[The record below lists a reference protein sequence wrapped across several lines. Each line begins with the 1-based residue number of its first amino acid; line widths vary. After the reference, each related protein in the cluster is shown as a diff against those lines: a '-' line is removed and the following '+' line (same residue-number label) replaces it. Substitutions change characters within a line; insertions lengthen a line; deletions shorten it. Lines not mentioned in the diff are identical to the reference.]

1 MNVEEALY
9 FFRKNRNLKQ
19 KDILTYTDTS
29 VYSKIETGK
38 KVLRFSE
45 LRDILERFS
54 VPLEEFSE
62 YLEDSM
68 EQKKFRKLFRQC
80 ADSPIDESNKKK
92 LLNYYNQLTFSKEM
106 HLREMA
112 NFIGIKTLFSN
123 FWKEISPVTQ
133 EELNQIYELLMEK
146 EYFFQY
152 DYAVLS
158 NTIFLFNDNQIKRLA
173 KKALPVKDIEVRN
186 VETTE
191 FIKNMINN
199 LITTLLRKKEYEESR
214 YYLRLAATKEGNLTF
229 DYKLVIQYL
238 DNLTSY
244 LITGDDCYKENIFD
258 YIHLLTKLGEQNF
271 AKSIEREVHSILSE
285 SKDIPIFIQA
295 DM

>member
-9 FFRKNRNLKQ
+9 FFRKNKNLKQ
-19 KDILTYTDTS
+19 KDILTHTDTS

-38 KVLRFSE
+38 KILRFSE
-45 LRDILERFS
+45 LTDILERFS
-54 VPLEEFSE
+54 IPLDEFSE

-68 EQKKFRKLFRQC
+68 EQKKYRRLFKQC
-80 ADSPIDESNKKK
+80 GNDPIDNLSKRE

-123 FWKEISPVTQ
+123 FWKEISPVSQ
-133 EELNQIYELLMEK
+133 EELNQIYELLIEK

-158 NTIFLFNDNQIKRLA
+158 NTIFLFNNKQIKHLA

-199 LITTLLRKKEYEESR
+199 LITTLLRKKEYKESH
-214 YYLRLAATKEGNLTF
+214 YYLRLASTKEGNLTF

-244 LITGDDCYKENIFD
+244 LITGDDSYKENIYD

-271 AKSIEREVHSILSE
+271 AKSIEREVCSILSE
-285 SKDIPIFIQA
+285 SKDVPIFIQA
-295 DM
+295 DL

>member
-9 FFRKNRNLKQ
+9 FFRKNKNLKQ
-19 KDILTYTDTS
+19 KDILTHTDTS

-38 KVLRFSE
+38 KILRFSE
-45 LRDILERFS
+45 LIDILERFS
-54 VPLEEFSE
+54 IPLEEFSE

-68 EQKKFRKLFRQC
+68 EQKKYRKLFKQC
-80 ADSPIDESNKKK
+80 GNNPADNASKHE
-92 LLNYYNQLTFSKEM
+92 LLEYYNKLAFSKEM

-123 FWKEISPVTQ
+123 FWKEISPVSQ
-133 EELNQIYELLMEK
+133 EELDQIYELLMEK

-158 NTIFLFNDNQIKRLA
+158 NTIFLFDDKQIKSLA

-214 YYLRLAATKEGNLTF
+214 YYLKLATKKEGNFTF
-229 DYKLVIQYL
+229 DYKMVIRYL

-244 LITGDDCYKENIFD
+244 LITGDDKYKENIFD
-258 YIHLLTKLGEQNF
+258 YIHLLNKLGEQQF
-271 AKSIEREVHSILSE
+271 AKSIEREVTSILSE
-285 SKDIPIFIQA
+285 SKNIPIFIQA
-295 DM
+295 DL

>member
-9 FFRKNRNLKQ
+9 FFRKNKNLKQ
-19 KDILTYTDTS
+19 KDVLTHTDTS

-38 KVLRFSE
+38 KILRFSE
-45 LRDILERFS
+45 LTDILERFS
-54 VPLEEFSE
+54 IPLEEFSE
-62 YLEDSM
+62 YLEDSL
-68 EQKKFRKLFRQC
+68 EQKKYRKLFKQC
-80 ADSPIDESNKKK
+80 GHNPTDNASK
-92 LLNYYNQLTFSKEM
+92 LELLDYYSQLTFSKEM

-112 NFIGIKTLFSN
+112 NFVGIKTLFSN
-123 FWKEISPVTQ
+123 FWKEISPLSKA
-133 EELNQIYELLMEK
+133 ELNQIYELLMEK

-158 NTIFLFNDNQIKRLA
+158 NTIFLFNDNQIKSLA

-199 LITTLLRKKEYEESR
+199 LITTLLRKKEYEECL
-214 YYLRLAATKEGNLTF
+214 YYLTLATTKERNHTF

-238 DNLTSY
+238 KNLTSY
-244 LITGDDCYKENIFD
+244 LMTGDDSYKEHIFD
-258 YIHLLTKLGEQNF
+258 YIHLLNRLGEQQF
-271 AKSIEREVHSILSE
+271 AKSIELEVSSIISE
-285 SKDIPIFIQA
+285 NKDIPIFIQA
-295 DM
+295 DL